1 MLHFEKPDIKVQEFV
16 KDDYYGKFVVEPL
29 ERGYGITL
37 GNSLRRVL
45 LSSLPG
51 FAITTV
57 NIEGVQHEFT
67 ALDGVVEDVTMI
79 VLNLKQ
85 LVLELVDDGLEEGEL
100 TPEDIEENDITLE
113 LHASGEGPV
122 TAAQIEP
129 NSDVRIVNPDLHI
142 CTLAKGGKIDMR
154 MTARLG
160 RGYVSQEENKRF
172 NKEIGD
178 IAIDSIF
185 TPIKR
190 VQYEV
195 EKTVDQS
202 DRLIIEVYTDG
213 SIEPQEAVA
222 LASKILMEHLSVF
235 VELNDKAKMA
245 EFLVESEEDTK
256 NKILEMNIEELD
268 LSVRSYNCLK
278 RAGINTVQE
287 LTNQTEEDLMKV
299 RNLGRKSLKEVKDKL
314 AELNLSLRRN

>member
-1 MLHFEKPDIKVQEFV
+1 MLHFEKPDIKVKEFV
-16 KDDYYGKFVVEPL
+16 KDAYYGKFVIEPL
-29 ERGYGITL
+29 ARGFGITL

-57 NIEGVQHEFT
+57 NIDGVLHEFT
-67 ALDGVVEDVTMI
+67 AISGVIEDVPMI

-85 LVLELVDDGLEEGEL
+85 LVLELVDDGLEDGQL
-100 TPEDIEENDITLE
+100 TPEDLEEKVVTLE
-113 LHASGEGPV
+113 LHKSGEGPV
-122 TAAQIEP
+122 TAADIEP
-129 NSDVRIVNPDLHI
+129 NSAVRIVNPDLHI
-142 CTLAKGGKIDMR
+142 CTLAKGGKISMR

-160 RGYVSQEENKRF
+160 RGYVSHEENKKY
-172 NKEIGD
+172 NQEVGD

-202 DRLIIEVYTDG
+202 DRLILEVYTNG
-213 SIEPQEAVA
+213 SVEPQEAIA
-222 LASKILMEHLSVF
+222 LAAKILMDHLSVF
-235 VELNDKAKMA
+235 VELNDKAKLA
-245 EFLVESEEDTK
+245 EFMVESEEDTK

-287 LTNQTEEDLMKV
+287 LVNQTEEDLMKV

>member
-100 TPEDIEENDITLE
+100 TPEDIEEKVITLE

>member
-1 MLHFEKPDIKVQEFV
+1 MLHFEKPDIKVKEFV
-16 KDDYYGKFVVEPL
+16 KDEYYGKFVIEPL
-29 ERGYGITL
+29 ARGFGITL

-51 FAITTV
+51 FAITTI
-57 NIEGVQHEFT
+57 NIEGVLHEFT
-67 ALDGVVEDVTMI
+67 AINGVVEDVPMI

-85 LVLELVDDGLEEGEL
+85 LVLELVDDGLEDGQL
-100 TPEDIEENDITLE
+100 KPEDIEGKVITLE
-113 LHASGEGPV
+113 LHKSGEGPV
-122 TAAQIEP
+122 TAADIEP
-129 NSDVRIVNPDLHI
+129 NSAVRIVNPDLHI

-160 RGYVSQEENKRF
+160 RGYVSHEENKQY
-172 NKEIGD
+172 NEEVGD

-202 DRLIIEVYTDG
+202 DRLIFEVYTDG
-213 SIEPQEAVA
+213 SVEPQEAIA
-222 LASKILMEHLSVF
+222 LAAKILMEHLSIF
-235 VELNDKAKMA
+235 VELNDKAKLA
-245 EFLVESEEDTK
+245 EFMVESEEDTK
-256 NKILEMNIEELD
+256 NKILEMNIEDLD

-287 LTNQTEEDLMKV
+287 LINQTEEDLMKV

-314 AELNLSLRRN
+314 AELNLNLRRN